1 MDKENVMCVYTMEHH
16 SVIKKKKVTTWME
29 LEDTMLSDIN
39 QTEETKHFMVSLK
52 YRFFFFKSTF

>member
-1 MDKENVMCVYTMEHH
+1 
-16 SVIKKKKVTTWME
+16 ME

-52 YRFFFFKSTF
+52 YRFFFLSPTF